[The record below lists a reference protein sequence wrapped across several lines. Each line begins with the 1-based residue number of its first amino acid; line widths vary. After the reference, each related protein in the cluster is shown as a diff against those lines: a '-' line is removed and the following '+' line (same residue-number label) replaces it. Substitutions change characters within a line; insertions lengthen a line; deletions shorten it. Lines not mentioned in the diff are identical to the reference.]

1 MCSYLKGFPGGSVVK
16 NLPAAE
22 DLQIRS
28 LGWED
33 PLQKEIATH
42 SSVLS
47 WEISCT
53 EQSMGSQRVRR
64 NRARTHSYLTITLFL
79 VPYYTDLILKVN
91 RKRKEVY
98 QVHILNIQ
106 VEFFMERILSLLMKI
121 C

>member
-64 NRARTHSYLTITLFL
+64 NRARTHGYLTITLFL